1 MAKKKKKFMA
11 GASWSTWIL
20 FIVGLSIFSYPIVTQ
35 AYEATH
41 QSGVVSNYRSTAAQ
55 MDANEKAKLQA
66 EADKRNEEIKK
77 KAQSTNGDTDPDVV
91 KAMIELNQKKDVE
104 TGKNSSLTK
113 IAGKPLGVLSIP
125 ELGGLRLPI
134 YNSVKEKVL
143 RTGAGIVPGTSLPQ
157 PNKEGLHTAI
167 MAHSGLPTSKLFT
180 DLGKMKKGD
189 KFYIEA
195 LGSKTMTYKVVEIR
209 VMKPD
214 KMQNAFKLNPK
225 ENLVTLV
232 SCTPV
237 GVNSHRL
244 LVTGKQVPGDT
255 LPSGTLRSEFLWFA
269 GLMVVVAT
277 IIGVLI
283 RKIIRIKQAKMALAG
298 K

>member
-1 MAKKKKKFMA
+1 
-11 GASWSTWIL
+11 
-20 FIVGLSIFSYPIVTQ
+20 
-35 AYEATH
+35 
-41 QSGVVSNYRSTAAQ
+41 
-55 MDANEKAKLQA
+55 
-66 EADKRNEEIKK
+66 
-77 KAQSTNGDTDPDVV
+77 
-91 KAMIELNQKKDVE
+91 MIELNQRKDVE

-113 IAGKPLGVLSIP
+113 IAGKPLGVLSIQSLVDCVCQSTIPWKRKRFAYGCRYCQVRHYP
-125 ELGGLRLPI
+125 E
-134 YNSVKEKVL
+134 
-143 RTGAGIVPGTSLPQ
+143 A
-157 PNKEGLHTAI
+157 NKEGLHTAI

-195 LGSKTMTYKVVEIR
+195 LGSKTMTYEVVEIR

-255 LPSGTLRSEFLWFA
+255 LPTGTIRSEFLWFA

>member
-41 QSGVVSNYRSTAAQ
+41 QSGIARSYETTAAQ
-55 MDANEKAKLQA
+55 MNANEKAKLQA
-66 EADKRNEEIKK
+66 E
-77 KAQSTNGDTDPDVV
+77 
-91 KAMIELNQKKDVE
+91 
-104 TGKNSSLTK
+104 
-113 IAGKPLGVLSIP
+113 
-125 ELGGLRLPI
+125 
-134 YNSVKEKVL
+134 
-143 RTGAGIVPGTSLPQ
+143 GAGIVPGTSLPQ
-157 PNKEGLHTAI
+157 ANKEGLHTAI

-195 LGSKTMTYKVVEIR
+195 LGSKTMTYEVVEIR

-255 LPSGTLRSEFLWFA
+255 LPTGTIRSEFLWFA

>member
-11 GASWSTWIL
+11 GASWSTWVL

-55 MDANEKAKLQA
+55 MNANEKAKLQA
-66 EADKRNEEIKK
+66 EADKRNDEIKK

-143 RTGAGIVPGTSLPQ
+143 RTGTGIVPGTSLPQ
-157 PNKEGLHTAI
+157 ANKEDLHTAI

-195 LGSKTMTYKVVEIR
+195 LGSKTMTYEVVEIR

-255 LPSGTLRSEFLWFA
+255 LPTGTIRSEFLWFA